1 MTSRPINVAPTN
13 VAVLGS
19 TGSIG
24 RNTVEVI
31 LASGGALR
39 AAALSAHTSCA
50 LLVEQA
56 RKLRPQWVV
65 VTDPAAASDADWSGL
80 PEGTEVL
87 SGPDALNR
95 LVSRPEIDVVLAAI
109 VGAAGLRST
118 WAAVEAGKTVALANK
133 ETLVMAGPLVM
144 RLAAASAARILPV
157 DSEHSAV
164 FQALQSGR
172 RDEVR
177 RVVLTASGGPFLHHT
192 AEQIARVTVA
202 ESLVHPTWDMGP
214 KVTVDSATMMN
225 KALEIVEARW
235 LFDLAPEQIEVVVH
249 PQSVVHSLVE
259 FVDGSTIAQL
269 SPPDM
274 KLPIQYALYYPH
286 RRCGPAPRL
295 DFARVLQLSFEPPA
309 TRQSAALRL
318 GWEAAS
324 AGGSTGAVLNA
335 ANEAAV
341 GQFLVGRLA
350 FDRIVPA
357 CEAVVGRH
365 TFDPQPTLDRIFEL
379 DRWAREETLQWI
391 NR

>member
-1 MTSRPINVAPTN
+1 MTSRPIH

-24 RNTVEVI
+24 RSTVDVI
-31 LASGGALR
+31 LASGGALQ
-39 AAALSAHTSCA
+39 ATAISAHTSCT

-56 RKLRPQWVV
+56 RKLRPRWVV
-65 VTDPAAASDADWSGL
+65 VTDPAASGDADWTGL

-95 LVSRPEIDVVLAAI
+95 LVARPEIDVVLAAI

-144 RLAAASAARILPV
+144 RLAATSGARILPV
-157 DSEHSAV
+157 DSEHSAI
-164 FQALQSGR
+164 FQALHAGR
-172 RDEVR
+172 REEVR
-177 RVVLTASGGPFLHHT
+177 RVVLTASGGPFLRHT
-192 AEQIARVTVA
+192 PEQMARVTVA
-202 ESLVHPTWDMGP
+202 ETLVHPTWDMGP
-214 KVTVDSATMMN
+214 KITVDSATMMN
-225 KALEIVEARW
+225 KAMEIVEARW
-235 LFDLAPEQIEVVVH
+235 LFDLEPEQIEVVVH

-259 FVDGSTIAQL
+259 FVDGSAIAQL

-295 DFARVLQLSFEPPA
+295 DFTRVLQFSFEPPTA
-309 TRQSAALRL
+309 WQSAALRL
-318 GWEAAS
+318 GWEAAK
-324 AGGSTGAVLNA
+324 AGGSTGTVLNA

-341 GQFLVGRLA
+341 GRFLAGRLA
-350 FDRIVPA
+350 IDQIVPA

-365 TFDPQPTLDRIFEL
+365 SFDPQPTLDRIFEL